1 MLKAIDKPREDVGK
15 YAPKVG
21 QMNIDVDKIKDVIGS
36 GGKMINK
43 IIDETGVKIDINDDG
58 VVFVAST
65 NAEMNEKAKQ
75 IILGIATDIE
85 VGKTYFIDT
94 SSIHGDSEGNWYAEV
109 SKDKTMT
116 VYIGRMN
123 LKHFKSA

>member
-1 MLKAIDKPREDVGK
+1 MQE
-15 YAPKVG
+15 
-21 QMNIDVDKIKDVIGS
+21 VIC
-36 GGKMINK
+36 I
-43 IIDETGVKIDINDDG
+43 
-58 VVFVAST
+58 ST
-65 NAEMNEKAKQ
+65 CDFKRG
-75 IILGIATDIE
+75 LE

-123 LKHFKSA
+123 LKHFKSAV